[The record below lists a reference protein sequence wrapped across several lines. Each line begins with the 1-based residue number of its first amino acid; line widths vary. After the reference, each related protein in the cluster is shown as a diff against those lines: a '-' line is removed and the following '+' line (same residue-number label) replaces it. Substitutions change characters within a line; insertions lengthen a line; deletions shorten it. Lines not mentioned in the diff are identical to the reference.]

1 MDPVWSEN
9 GLYHFVI
16 TNYFY
21 DYNCDEWKCPAF
33 LNLVYGPMILPPTP
47 PHCCESTLIIAFI
60 CVSHVSLRFFLH
72 SHLLDSVSQV
82 AALKAFKHS
91 DVPKAFFFVLV

>member
-33 LNLVYGPMILPPTP
+33 LNLVYGPMILPPTTP
-47 PHCCESTLIIAFI
+47 
-60 CVSHVSLRFFLH
+60 SLL
-72 SHLLDSVSQV
+72 
-82 AALKAFKHS
+82 
-91 DVPKAFFFVLV
+91 